1 MEEST
6 KLIEKIEMRIL
17 RQTLLNKLVKI
28 EMLAI

>member
-17 RQTLLNKLVKI
+17 RKTLLNKLIKT
-28 EMLAI
+28 EMLVI